1 MRRWARRSRTHRGRA
16 RARLTRSRRQ
26 CVGTHGAQAC
36 TCPTAWCRRW
46 GAFARASRRLAPRRR
61 LLTRNR
67 SESSHTQIE
76 ACVRRVRGRGGG
88 SVSRGGPRLREPG
101 MAKGRRNARR
111 GARARGVG
119 VRAATSRRRGVCVG
133 KGVHARARA
142 RERETHMSS
151 VCTGC
156 GLALWFGVAVLILR
170 GCARVA
176 ALICDGSG
184 SQNVR
189 KGWREVPAPVR
200 RAGCSNAHLGQTFPI
215 AGRGARQRGGRDGQ
229 HPDGVSK
236 GTHSRWS
243 APCPRVRALAWRACS
258 GGCGGGRAPLG
269 KLNAIRRS

>member
-1 MRRWARRSRTHRGRA
+1 MRER
-16 RARLTRSRRQ
+16 
-26 CVGTHGAQAC
+26 
-36 TCPTAWCRRW
+36 
-46 GAFARASRRLAPRRR
+46 
-61 LLTRNR
+61 
-67 SESSHTQIE
+67 
-76 ACVRRVRGRGGG
+76 
-88 SVSRGGPRLREPG
+88 G

-111 GARARGVG
+111 GARAASTYERP
-119 VRAATSRRRGVCVG
+119 RRPGEECALARVCT
-133 KGVHARARA
+133 RARE

-200 RAGCSNAHLGQTFPI
+200 RAGCSNAHLGQAFPI

-243 APCPRVRALAWRACS
+243 APCPRVRALACALAVVVAVVGAHPW
-258 GGCGGGRAPLG
+258 G

>member
-76 ACVRRVRGRGGG
+76 ACVRRVRGRGGAQC
-88 SVSRGGPRLREPG
+88 RGGAEVEGARDGEGEAKRAASAYERPPRAGEECAL
-101 MAKGRRNARR
+101 ARVCTR
-111 GARARGVG
+111 ARARE
-119 VRAATSRRRGVCVG
+119 
-133 KGVHARARA
+133 

-170 GCARVA
+170 GRARVA

-200 RAGCSNAHLGQTFPI
+200 RAGCSNAHLGQAFPI

-236 GTHSRWS
+236 GTHSRWWRRARACGRS
-243 APCPRVRALAWRACS
+243 PGALAVVVAVVGAHPWES
-258 GGCGGGRAPLG
+258 
-269 KLNAIRRS
+269 